1 MENLLQENERQLLLG
16 IARQAIDE
24 AVCGRKVRKLDL
36 TVLPT
41 RLQQTEATFVTLT
54 RRGLLRGCVGALEAR
69 VPLARDVQN
78 HAVAAALEDPRFPQ
92 VQPAELAEIHIEISR
107 LTAPEP
113 LAYDSP
119 DQLLRLL
126 KPGVDGVIL
135 KSGHRRA
142 TFLPQVWEKIPQP
155 EEFLEH
161 LCLKLGTTADFWRS
175 NYPEVYTYQVEEFHE
190 QSLP

>member
-54 RRGLLRGCVGALEAR
+54 RRGLLRGCMGALEAR

-161 LCLKLGTTADFWRS
+161 LCLKLGTTADFWRL
-175 NYPEVYTYQVEEFHE
+175 NNPEVYTYQVEEFQE